1 MDTHANIKT
10 CSYTPSLKKNIQFNG
25 ILFFDEEWG
34 FTAQKY
40 KQCWAVATQKIQYT
54 LIVVLVP

>member
-10 CSYTPSLKKNIQFNG
+10 CSYTPSLKKTIQFNG
-25 ILFFDEEWG
+25 ILFFDKEWG

-40 KQCWAVATQKIQYT
+40 KQCWAVAT
-54 LIVVLVP
+54 